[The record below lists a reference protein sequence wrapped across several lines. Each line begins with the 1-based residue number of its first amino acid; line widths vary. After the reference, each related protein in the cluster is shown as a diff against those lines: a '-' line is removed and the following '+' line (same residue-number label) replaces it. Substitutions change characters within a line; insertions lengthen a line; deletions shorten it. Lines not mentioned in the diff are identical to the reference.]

1 MQLPLLMPIVRVM
14 SYERK
19 NKKRRDHG
27 KPGHRAPKAHQKHDQ
42 KQGQKQQER
51 GRKAPKIKAD
61 LFGFHAC
68 AEAWLNPER
77 DIHALYI
84 TQNALS
90 GFESVIE
97 KAKKAKITRPAPTI
111 TDKGAIDNALM
122 KGTVHQG
129 VALDTAPLPMMGLP
143 DLLIRTQDKPSALLV
158 ILDQVTDPHN
168 VGAIARSACAF
179 GADGII
185 TQSRHTPDLSGVL
198 AKIACGALEHVPFAA
213 ETNLARTIEELQ
225 QNHFI
230 VLALDERGEH
240 NIDVIAERHK
250 NDKIAFVMGAEGPG
264 IRRLVKEKCDD
275 MVRLPMDGAM
285 PSINVSNAAAIAL
298 YAFRAID

>member
-1 MQLPLLMPIVRVM
+1 M
-14 SYERK
+14 SYDRK
-19 NKKRRDHG
+19 HKKRRDHG
-27 KPGHRAPKAHQKHDQ
+27 KPSNRAPHKTQKQQQ
-42 KQGQKQQER
+42 KQGYKPQDR
-51 GRKAPKIKAD
+51 GGKAPKMNAA

-84 TQNALS
+84 TKNALD
-90 GFESVIE
+90 GFEDTLK
-97 KAKKAKITRPAPTI
+97 KAKKAGLKRPQPTI
-111 TDKGAIDNALM
+111 SDKAAIDNALA

-129 VALDTAPLPMMGLP
+129 IALDAAPLSMMGLP
-143 DLLIRTQDKPSALLV
+143 DLLIRTRDKDSALIV

-185 TQSRHTPDLSGVL
+185 TQSRHTPELSGVL

-225 QNHFI
+225 DNHFI
-230 VLALDERGEH
+230 VLALDERGKH

-275 MVRLPMDGAM
+275 LVRLPMDGAM

-298 YAFRAID
+298 YAFRTIDKSD